1 MTKSQFWEEEK
12 SEDIHRQYRAS
23 FSNINYKL
31 PNERDS
37 SLESKG
43 ETEIIVLTYGVN
55 HRKKILNEQS
65 IGA

>member
-12 SEDIHRQYRAS
+12 TEEIQRQYRAS

-31 PNERDS
+31 PNGRDS

-43 ETEIIVLTYGVN
+43 EKKLILLTYGVN
-55 HRKKILNEQS
+55 HRKKS
-65 IGA
+65 